1 MSTAGLEYRSDQ
13 LWEFYIEKET
23 ERKNLRFVTDL
34 FRRVI
39 STPTKLYN
47 KHWDN
52 LIAHVRDYHPRDIL
66 QYQDYDS
73 LRRLTCRE
81 LGLTYRPDP
90 VSVPEVLR
98 KVELP
103 SHEATEIMVDQIY
116 RLVKTVA
123 SC

>member
-1 MSTAGLEYRSDQ
+1 MYSTHQDFDSLFRDQCERAVSTAGLEYRSDQ

-39 STPTKLYN
+39 STPTKLYD

-66 QYQDYDS
+66 
-73 LRRLTCRE
+73 
-81 LGLTYRPDP
+81 
-90 VSVPEVLR
+90 
-98 KVELP
+98 
-103 SHEATEIMVDQIY
+103 
-116 RLVKTVA
+116 
-123 SC
+123 